1 MSTRQLIFAEWDV
14 SPKVVAFSTTRVD
27 GASSAPYA
35 SFNMGQHVGDDKT
48 HVAENRASLAATLP
62 EDLRWQWL
70 NQVHGSEV
78 VRVDAA
84 GSPRTADAMLTTR
97 SRVICCVQT
106 ADCLP
111 LLVAAI
117 DGSEVAAIHAG
128 WKGLAAGVIENTIV
142 AMHTPVDRL
151 AVWLGPAIGPCHFE
165 VGAEVRECFLA
176 AASSP
181 HAAESLARCFAP
193 SVGEGKYMADLY
205 QIARSKLAALG
216 VQRVDGGGLCTYCDA
231 ESFFSY
237 RRDGVTG
244 RMLHAIYIDA

>member
-1 MSTRQLIFAEWDV
+1 MSPQQLIPAQWEV
-14 SPKVVAFSTTRVD
+14 SPQVVAFSTTR
-27 GASSAPYA
+27 GGGISSAPYA
-35 SFNMGQHVGDDKT
+35 SFNMGQHVGDDT
-48 HVAENRASLAATLP
+48 ADVAENRASLAAALP
-62 EDLRWQWL
+62 ADLRWQWL
-70 NQVHGSEV
+70 NQVHGSDV
-78 VRVDAA
+78 VRVEEAVA
-84 GSPRTADAMLTTR
+84 PLTADALLTTR

-111 LLVAAI
+111 LFVAAI

-128 WKGLAAGVIENTIV
+128 WKGLAAGVVENAIA
-142 AMHTPVDRL
+142 AMCTPVDRL

-176 AASSP
+176 AARSP
-181 HAAESLARCFAP
+181 AAADSLERCFGPA
-193 SVGEGKYMADLY
+193 GIEGKYLADLY

-216 VQRVDGGGLCTYCDA
+216 VRAINGGNLCTYCDA